1 MFQCIIE
8 FLRTFRERGCAV
20 VGPAPSYLNGPYSGD
35 VATYPTSAGAPGIRL
50 IPIAAHL
57 VRAS

>member
-8 FLRTFRERGCAV
+8 FLRTFRERGCA
-20 VGPAPSYLNGPYSGD
+20 GMSPALLSLNGPYSGD
-35 VATYPTSAGAPGIRL
+35 VAIYPTSAGAPGIKL
-50 IPIAAHL
+50 IPVAAHL